1 METGR
6 LERLLPLTGV
16 VFAVLF
22 AIAFVVSGSPPDV
35 DSSGAEIIDHYDDDA
50 KVYFV
55 IIVLLL
61 AAVALMF
68 FASFLRERLRASGW
82 PALATA
88 AFGGGV
94 TMTVALGIFGIFQ
107 IALIDASDLGQEQ
120 VAQALN
126 IIDNDNFLPAIIGI
140 ATMYLATGWHC
151 LRSRVLPKWLAW
163 VSVILGVICFGG
175 PAGFVG
181 FLAFPI
187 WVFIVSVILFTRQER
202 VVAGPTG
209 AIATA

>member
-22 AIAFVVSGSPPDV
+22 AIAFLVSGSTPDV
-35 DSSGAEIIDHYDDDA
+35 ESSGAEIIDHYDDEA

-68 FASFLRERLRASGW
+68 FASYLRERLRTTGW

-94 TMTVALGIFGIFQ
+94 TMTIALGIFGIFQ
-107 IALIDASDLGQEQ
+107 IALIDAADLGQEQ

-126 IIDNDNFLPAIIGI
+126 IIDNDNFLPAVIGI

-151 LRSRVLPKWLAW
+151 LVSHVLPKWLA
-163 VSVILGVICFGG
+163 VLSVILGVICFAG

-187 WVFIVSVILFTRQER
+187 WILVVSIILFTRQGHAA
-202 VVAGPTG
+202 AGPTG
-209 AIATA
+209 PTETV